1 MRVVKSVKNTSNHCA
16 FFDRYRHEF
25 KEVSEEDIPVHSIP
39 IDELSRENFYNLI

>member
-1 MRVVKSVKNTSNHCA
+1 MKQGALIFDEQT
-16 FFDRYRHEF
+16 DRYRHEF